1 MLDMRRAIVSIDAMR
16 TQKSIALKIHEKGE
30 DYLLALKKNQDDTY
44 EEAETYFKIVG
55 TNDFKDVTVDRF
67 STVEK
72 SHESMLCSR
81 CYWNHYFEMGKSQ
94 KYRCISSEREIKGK
108 ESQETRYYITAWKE
122 TLRKYYLP

>member
-72 SHESMLCSR
+72 SHDR
-81 CYWNHYFEMGKSQ
+81 IKKRVCYVADATG
-94 KYRCISSEREIKGK
+94 I
-108 ESQETRYYITAWKE
+108 ITLKWANLKNIVVSVQSV
-122 TLRKYYLP
+122 R